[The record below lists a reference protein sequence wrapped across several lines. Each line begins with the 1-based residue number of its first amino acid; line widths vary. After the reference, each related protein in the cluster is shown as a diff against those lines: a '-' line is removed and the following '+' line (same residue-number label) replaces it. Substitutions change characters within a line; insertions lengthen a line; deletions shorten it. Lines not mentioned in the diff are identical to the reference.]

1 MQGYANP
8 SFKYYTVFKLKHN
21 YFMVTSFKKWGILSL
36 IAVSATLATQSCDND
51 DDYNYHLPNAIVTVK
66 HAESGNSSYLQLDD
80 STTLLPINMTTSP
93 FGDKEVRAFTNF
105 TYTDDDSGDYDA
117 TVTVNWIDSILTK
130 QPAPNM
136 GEKNDSIYGSDP
148 VELIGDWFT
157 IVEDGYITLRFRTI
171 WGPSG
176 IPHYVNLITN
186 TNSEDPYEV
195 EFRHNASGDTYGT
208 IGDAVVAFSIKDLPD
223 TEGKNVKIRV
233 KYKSP
238 SGYKYAEFKYNSG
251 KSSGGT
257 VPREMLTRR
266 IM

>member
-117 TVTVNWIDSILTK
+117 AVTVN
-130 QPAPNM
+130 
-136 GEKNDSIYGSDP
+136 
-148 VELIGDWFT
+148 
-157 IVEDGYITLRFRTI
+157 
-171 WGPSG
+171 
-176 IPHYVNLITN
+176 
-186 TNSEDPYEV
+186 
-195 EFRHNASGDTYGT
+195 
-208 IGDAVVAFSIKDLPD
+208 
-223 TEGKNVKIRV
+223 
-233 KYKSP
+233 
-238 SGYKYAEFKYNSG
+238 
-251 KSSGGT
+251 
-257 VPREMLTRR
+257 
-266 IM
+266 